1 MNRRPRSDRF
11 GIIVAVLGGL
21 FVALAAV
28 LVVLLISRDDGG
40 PTTTAAAGTTVADTT
55 APPSSTTETTT
66 TTTGPTSTTTTT
78 TTTAA
83 TSSTTTPPLTG
94 DLLDKA
100 APAQGS
106 PAGRLAGIRSAAHS
120 GYARLVFDFPAGGI
134 PGYRIGYTSPTTL
147 TVILY
152 PIDWGRPFDP
162 GIFNSE
168 HYHPVATGSIT
179 AVRDAGLGGGSAEW
193 VFEIVVTSQKPFLV
207 STLDGP
213 PRIYV
218 DIGD

>member
-21 FVALAAV
+21 FVALATV

-55 APPSSTTETTT
+55 SPTFEHHRDHDHHA
-66 TTTGPTSTTTTT
+66 GPTSTTTTT

-134 PGYRIGYTSPTTL
+134 PGYRIGYTS
-147 TVILY
+147 
-152 PIDWGRPFDP
+152 
-162 GIFNSE
+162 
-168 HYHPVATGSIT
+168 
-179 AVRDAGLGGGSAEW
+179 
-193 VFEIVVTSQKPFLV
+193 Q
-207 STLDGP
+207 P
-213 PRIYV
+213 P
-218 DIGD
+218 